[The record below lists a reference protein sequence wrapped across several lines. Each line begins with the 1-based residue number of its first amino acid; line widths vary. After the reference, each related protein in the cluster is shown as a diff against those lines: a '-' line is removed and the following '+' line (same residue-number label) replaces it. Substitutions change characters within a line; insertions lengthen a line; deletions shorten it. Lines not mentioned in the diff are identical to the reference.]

1 MSAGTGGDWGASGDW
16 TIHPITNRPIANRQ
30 SPIANRQSPIANRQ
44 SNHPITN
51 RQSLNNRP
59 ITNRQSPIL
68 QARLS

>member
-16 TIHPITNRPIANRQ
+16 TIHPITNR
-30 SPIANRQSPIANRQ
+30 PIANRQSPIANRQ